1 MGVRLH
7 QPESQECAQIL
18 NLEKS
23 SRCLKPQNGNASLW
37 AEMQNFNAKQW
48 MDAPLHPALLFGFVF
63 VFLEAHIFANY
74 FVWLPST
81 PQEHITN
88 PAILKHWKIYWKYL
102 NYREFRNRR
111 KSKCMWCLSFAD
123 LFWFCYPDC
132 RYCSNWFTSKTAF
145 LTNSTELKEE
155 VVPST
160 LFLNSSPCLST
171 VTIDSRCLKT
181 SSILDTDFEEILIP
195 DYQTS
200 TKSILK
206 DLRVK
211 AKETDWNTALNQL
224 RPLAK
229 VWPLWASY
237 LLFAAEFHT
246 DLLNC
251 DNFSTSHETPL

>member
-1 MGVRLH
+1 
-7 QPESQECAQIL
+7 
-18 NLEKS
+18 
-23 SRCLKPQNGNASLW
+23 
-37 AEMQNFNAKQW
+37 
-48 MDAPLHPALLFGFVF
+48 
-63 VFLEAHIFANY
+63 
-74 FVWLPST
+74 
-81 PQEHITN
+81 
-88 PAILKHWKIYWKYL
+88 
-102 NYREFRNRR
+102 
-111 KSKCMWCLSFAD
+111 MWCLSFAD

-132 RYCSNWFTSKTAF
+132 KYCSNWFTSKTAF

-181 SSILDTDFEEILIP
+181 SSVLDTDFEEILIP

-211 AKETDWNTALNQL
+211 ANETGWNTALNQL

-229 VWPLWASY
+229 VQPLWASY
-237 LLFAAEFHT
+237 LLFTAEFHT

-251 DNFSTSHETPL
+251 DNFSTSHDTPLERHKWINIGGGPLKVRFFCFLVLHGSCLWSHWNYWGLHTSSFKLLGLSRSSCKGSQRVWVMQHWQVEL